1 MKNKFLLKYAVP
13 RLSLSTY
20 TGVMIITS
28 ANLHS
33 IKLEFRFCSGPEP
46 AQGVLEICDVENL

>member
-1 MKNKFLLKYAVP
+1 
-13 RLSLSTY
+13 
-20 TGVMIITS
+20 MIITT

-33 IKLEFRFCSGPEP
+33 IKPEFRFCSGPEP